1 MTKMI
6 YNYEELFEDQEDG
19 TTILTIPVEICE
31 DMGLNPGDPVI
42 INVEDGKLYIKKQY
56 GKK

>member
-1 MTKMI
+1 MI